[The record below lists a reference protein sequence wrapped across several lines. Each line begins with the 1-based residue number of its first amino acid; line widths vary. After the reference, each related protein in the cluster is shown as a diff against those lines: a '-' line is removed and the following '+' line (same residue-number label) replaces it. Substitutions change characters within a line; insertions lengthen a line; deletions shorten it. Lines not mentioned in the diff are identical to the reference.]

1 MDNEQPNNE
10 LIENEQTEAQ
20 HQSDAEQ
27 ISSEEPVSEPEEKQL
42 PPQPR
47 KKKGLLYII
56 LALLLAGAIGGYVY
70 YINTEGYKIGK
81 MDKTAEQMI
90 TSGDYEGVL
99 ALYRSSIEEGLDQ
112 QYVLDKVQA
121 YYDSRYE
128 SIQANPNSVL
138 GDLLGIWEEMTIKFP
153 ERKDYAEEKIAD
165 ILVKT
170 IDVIGGFNLDKLETL
185 YKGSIERYPSS
196 DIICKA
202 VDDIFRKR
210 VRQVIEVDLQNDALI
225 NQIKKNDFDRIFTQ
239 LDSMN
244 LRGECKTAV
253 KYTSFPVIVNI
264 TDETII
270 GAYFV
275 NGSLVLYYGGADMTG
290 KRSGRGTHIA
300 YIVDSSDSS
309 RYIRQVVQ
317 GEFHSDML
325 TGHFTETTVKHIS
338 SSSERIGIMEGEM
351 IDNRYH
357 GTITGKVSDGSGQK
371 EDYVYTFEFDNGKAV
386 RQSSYEKNGKTYY
399 VVATGTFEGGSSTY
413 AFGEETVDL
422 ERGLTPFYRD
432 LW

>member
-1 MDNEQPNNE
+1 MDNEE
-10 LIENEQTEAQ
+10 K
-20 HQSDAEQ
+20 
-27 ISSEEPVSEPEEKQL
+27 VMEPEEKGPETQEPETQEPETQEL
-42 PPQPR
+42 QKPR
-47 KKKGLLYII
+47 KKSKLLLIV
-56 LALLLAGAIGGYVY
+56 LALLLVGAIGGYVY

-81 MDKTAEQMI
+81 MDKQAQQLI
-90 TSGDYEGVL
+90 AAKDYEGVVI
-99 ALYRSSIEEGLDQ
+99 LYRNSLDEGRDKDQ
-112 QYVLDKVQA
+112 VLDRVRSF
-121 YYDSRYE
+121 YDSRFE
-128 SIQANPNSVL
+128 TIAANSKSLL
-138 GDLLGIWEEMTIKFP
+138 GDLLGVWDDMSTRFP
-153 ERKDYAEEKIAD
+153 EFVDYSESQISD
-165 ILVKT
+165 LLVKT
-170 IDVIGGFNLDKLETL
+170 IDVVGGFNLDKLESL
-185 YKGSIERYPSS
+185 YQGAIKRYFAS
-196 DIICKA
+196 DKICKD

-210 VRQVIEVDLQNDALI
+210 VRQVIELDLQNDVLI
-225 NQIKKNDFDRIFTQ
+225 NQIKKNDFDGIFTQ
-239 LDSMN
+239 LDRMN